1 MRARKGWST
10 VTERPAIPRNQGG
23 LGGHRLQPGLGAQ
36 NSPPLQRARSPGLG
50 DRRHRD
56 PGARQ
61 RALLDEA
68 GQQQLRANLDLPE
81 GVHLEFLPKGSAG
94 LMPTERLWPL
104 TKKALA
110 DGLFEEIEEVEEA
123 LVRRC
128 VELLDQPEAIRELAN
143 YLGGPRRKRSSRRH
157 EVPSIIYPDS
167 V

>member
-1 MRARKGWST
+1 
-10 VTERPAIPRNQGG
+10 V
-23 LGGHRLQPGLGAQ
+23 
-36 NSPPLQRARSPGLG
+36 
-50 DRRHRD
+50 
-56 PGARQ
+56 RQ

-81 GVHLEFLPKGSAG
+81 GVHLEFLSKGSAG

-104 TKKALA
+104 TKEALA
-110 DGLFEEIEEVEEA
+110 NGLFEEFEEVEEA

-157 EVPSIIYPDS
+157 EVPSIIHPDS

>member
-23 LGGHRLQPGLGAQ
+23 LGGHRLKPRLGAQ
-36 NSPPLQRARSPGLG
+36 NSPPLQLG

-56 PGARQ
+56 PGVRQ

-104 TKKALA
+104 TKEALA
-110 DGLFEEIEEVEEA
+110 NGLFEEIEEVEEA

-128 VELLDQPEAIRELAN
+128 VELLDQPEEREQ
-143 YLGGPRRKRSSRRH
+143 G
-157 EVPSIIYPDS
+157 
-167 V
+167 